1 MGNSKISKKYIRKI
15 LTFNIPTKKTTLII
29 KKLCAKRNT
38 SVTYEKKEYQQK
50 NRRRVMHTCKVT
62 FECYRGETWHKVK
75 FKFHL
80 TLKIRN
86 RILDG
91 LLHHTAQM

>member
-1 MGNSKISKKYIRKI
+1 MR
-15 LTFNIPTKKTTLII
+15 
-29 KKLCAKRNT
+29 
-38 SVTYEKKEYQQK
+38 EKKHIRYVRKERISTKK